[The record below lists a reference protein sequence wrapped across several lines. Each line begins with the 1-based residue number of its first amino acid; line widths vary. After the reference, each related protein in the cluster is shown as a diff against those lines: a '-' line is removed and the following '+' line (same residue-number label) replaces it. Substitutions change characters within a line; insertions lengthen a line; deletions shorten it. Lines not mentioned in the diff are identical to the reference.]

1 MSVIFA
7 IFLFSVLIFVHELGH
22 FTAAKLSG
30 VQVNEFSMFMGPAI
44 WKKQVGETLYAI
56 RCIPIGGYCA
66 MEGED
71 GGSDNPRSFD
81 KAAWWKRLII
91 LAAGAAMNFLI
102 GVVLMVIVVLMG
114 SVCLPGK
121 QTAVPVIA
129 SFEDYATVN
138 GENGL
143 QAGDRIVEVDGEKL
157 YSYSDFS
164 MILSLNPGDVH
175 DITVRRNGEKVVL
188 KDFLLEKHEVTL
200 ENGSTGLRYGINFT
214 LSTPNFWEKL
224 GMAWNQSLDTVRMVR
239 LSLQMLLGGK
249 VGIKDM
255 SGPVGIVSE
264 MSKVAAAS
272 DSKITALLNMLY
284 FGGFIAINLA
294 VMNLLPIPALDGGR
308 IVCLLIT
315 VVVEAIT
322 KKKINPKYEGYLHG
336 AGMILLLALM
346 AIIMFKDVIFLFKR

>member
-7 IFLFSVLIFVHELGH
+7 ILLFSVLIFVHELGH

-102 GVVLMVIVVLMG
+102 GVVLMVIVVLMV

-214 LSTPNFWEKL
+214 LSTPNFWKKL

-272 DSKITALLNMLY
+272 DSKVTALLNMLY